1 MLGQLPWT
9 AFALGGT
16 KGVAAFGISGVPG
29 ALGVGGVG
37 EGSRY
42 PVHTGSGAPRSFAEH
57 PGEPLVLAR

>member
-16 KGVAAFGISGVPG
+16 KGMAAFGISGVPG

-42 PVHTGSGAPRSFAEH
+42 PVHNVHIHIDTYTYKA
-57 PGEPLVLAR
+57 

>member
-1 MLGQLPWT
+1 VDGICAWWYKRRGSL
-9 AFALGGT
+9 
-16 KGVAAFGISGVPG
+16 GISGVPG

-42 PVHTGSGAPRSFAEH
+42 PVHTGSGAPRSFEEH